1 MKKLVTVSEY
11 ISYGYPTN
19 KIVIEL
25 IKKRGFLRRDEKKE
39 AITNNVLIEE
49 LLGPDTEDIGSGHL
63 GCICL
68 EDVYDNVWKCWMPK
82 NDEMFEKIRKT
93 LWPFQLASKRETM
106 EQANTLHDAT
116 KREIRK
122 KNTKVK
128 KGGYIGFMG
137 DSINE
142 YIHTLI

>member
-1 MKKLVTVSEY
+1 
-11 ISYGYPTN
+11 
-19 KIVIEL
+19 
-25 IKKRGFLRRDEKKE
+25 
-39 AITNNVLIEE
+39 
-49 LLGPDTEDIGSGHL
+49 
-63 GCICL
+63 
-68 EDVYDNVWKCWMPK
+68 
-82 NDEMFEKIRKT
+82 MFEKIRKT

-137 DSINE
+137 ESINE